1 MSSSDP
7 ASGQGPAGRL
17 TPDQPSPEQLA
28 AAKRRLARDVAVFS
42 LARLG
47 LVVVIAAVILG
58 VSGLLRAQVPALVAF
73 LLAVIAALPLSV
85 VLFGGLRTRVNEGIV
100 VVDAR
105 RRADKLR
112 LQARLRGEVDE
123 TNP

>member
-7 ASGQGPAGRL
+7 ASGQDPAGRL

-47 LVVVIAAVILG
+47 LVVLIAAVILG
-58 VSGLLRAQVPALVAF
+58 VSGLLRAQVPVLVAF

-105 RRADKLR
+105 RRADKQR